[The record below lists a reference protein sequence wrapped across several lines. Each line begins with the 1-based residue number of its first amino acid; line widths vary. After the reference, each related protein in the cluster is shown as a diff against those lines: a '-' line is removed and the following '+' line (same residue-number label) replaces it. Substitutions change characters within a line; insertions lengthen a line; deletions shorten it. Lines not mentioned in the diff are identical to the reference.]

1 MATKVKHSSSVL
13 SRFRLRSIKLKLQ
26 LFTCLVL
33 LAALVSA
40 SYIALSK
47 ASKELEEE
55 INGNAEATAGMIAS
69 KLDSNLSHYLTI
81 LQTLAQTGA
90 AYIGSDSKQLEFVRQ
105 AQAQNPALTAIIF
118 AHDLTGAKAVTHK
131 GDAVDISSRPFMKE
145 LAEGR
150 TTVSDPVISKVDG
163 SLSVILGVP
172 LLNGQKVVG
181 SYTASLP
188 LAEVTKPISESTF
201 GASGY
206 AVLFDSQGQV
216 IQHPDKDRMMK
227 TKSADYAS
235 EVVQALDAARKGE
248 VTHFFFQENGET
260 RFGLAHRT
268 SGNWVVMLSAPA
280 SELGKPVQDMAVH
293 SIVLILLVLVGG
305 LVLSYFFA
313 HGLTKPIN
321 RLKGAIEAVE
331 AGDLTGKVTVTSRDE
346 IGRASDSFNRMT
358 ETLNEILGGVNGASL
373 QLAASSQQLTAGAE
387 QSSVVTGQ
395 IASSVQV
402 VAEGAEYQVGNIK
415 LSTRMIENVTDKIT
429 HITEHAK
436 QASSAVTEAASRAEK
451 GDAAVR
457 GAVTQMDN
465 IERLIQELAA
475 TISGLSQ
482 RSQEIGH
489 IIGMISSIA
498 QQTNLL
504 SLNAAIEAARSG
516 EAGRGFAVVASEIRK
531 LADQTDQSARQ
542 ISGLITNVQTETGQA
557 DQAMNA
563 AILEVG
569 SGLQAV
575 HAAGV
580 LFDEIHS
587 QISSVEGLVRQVSD
601 YSEEISMVTENMVA
615 SIRSIADIAST
626 NSDESQNVAASAE
639 EQLASM
645 EEITHSAA
653 SLSQMAEDL
662 RALVSRFRIKQE

>member
-1 MATKVKHSSSVL
+1 MATKVKHSSSVR

-40 SYIALSK
+40 SFIALSK
-47 ASKELEEE
+47 ASQALEEE

-69 KLDSNLSHYLTI
+69 KLDSNLSHYLTV

-105 AQAQNPALTAIIF
+105 AQAQNPALTAIIY
-118 AHDLTGAKAVTHK
+118 AHDLTGTKAVTHK

-150 TTVSDPVISKVDG
+150 TTVSDPVTSKVDG

-201 GASGY
+201 GDSGY

-227 TKSADYAS
+227 AKAADYAP
-235 EVVQALDAARKGE
+235 EVLQALDAAKKGE
-248 VTHFFFQENGET
+248 VTHFLFQENGET

-293 SIVLILLVLVGG
+293 SIVLILLVLIGG

-346 IGRASDSFNRMT
+346 IGRASESFNRMT
-358 ETLNEILGGVNGASL
+358 ETLNEILGGVHGASL

-436 QASSAVTEAASRAEK
+436 QASAAVTEAASRAEK

-542 ISGLITNVQTETGQA
+542 ISGLITTVQTETGQA
-557 DQAMNA
+557 DEAMNA
-563 AILEVG
+563 AILEVET
-569 SGLQAV
+569 GLQAV

-601 YSEEISMVTENMVA
+601 YSEQISMVTENMVA